1 MYLIQNKRKGIW
13 FHFQM
18 PKKVASET
26 QGKAKCLKSFWDVWN
41 IMKHSF
47 ELCSVIVHVRVESEK
62 LLVVTDVSTWNW
74 VVVIFR
80 VNEESCQMMVFM
92 PLVVVWI
99 GQLCHLPFFQVF
111 HTSFHTNKV
120 LQSNLGVQSQALF
133 DHASE
138 TINII
143 LYDEKW
149 YKTKEMDKWVQVK
162 IEFLALQVL
171 NV

>member
-1 MYLIQNKRKGIW
+1 M
-13 FHFQM
+13 
-18 PKKVASET
+18 
-26 QGKAKCLKSFWDVWN
+26 
-41 IMKHSF
+41 
-47 ELCSVIVHVRVESEK
+47 
-62 LLVVTDVSTWNW
+62 
-74 VVVIFR
+74 VVIFR

-149 YKTKEMDKWVQVK
+149 YKTKEMDKWCSGQ
-162 IEFLALQVL
+162 
-171 NV
+171 N